1 MTVISSATAVSEPA
15 VSVDSADRPR
25 PDSSRSLRVLAVVDG
40 SERTNRVVDYLDSLA
55 RRSEGIEV
63 VILSVLE
70 KSGEGRLRGYQTFKQ
85 SEIDDRLISD
95 LGLPIVNSV
104 SRRLD
109 KFGIHSLTR
118 IRIGDPV
125 QTILDCAADEGC
137 AAVVIGDV
145 GTKRLQRWLIR
156 VARLAATSSVAV
168 RVAMLAEIP
177 VVLVK

>member
-1 MTVISSATAVSEPA
+1 MTVISPATAVSEPA
-15 VSVDSADRPR
+15 VSVDAARGPR
-25 PDSSRSLRVLAVVDG
+25 PDGSRPLRLLAVVDG
-40 SERTNRVVDYLDSLA
+40 SERTNRVVDYLASLA

-85 SEIDDRLISD
+85 SEIDDRLIND

-109 KFGIHSLTR
+109 KFGIRSLTR
-118 IRIGDPV
+118 IRIGDTV
-125 QTILDCAADEGC
+125 QTVLDCAADEAC
-137 AAVVIGDV
+137 AAVVISDV
-145 GTKRLQRWLIR
+145 GAKRLQRWLIR
-156 VARLAATSSVAV
+156 VARLAASSSVAV

-177 VVLVK
+177 VIVVK